1 MLSNDETRECW
12 LAQSG
17 ETHEGAD
24 REGLALTEDA
34 AEGVLDEWREQL
46 GSEGR
51 WYSTV
56 RMRAMVVEE

>member
-1 MLSNDETRECW
+1 MLVST
-12 LAQSG
+12 AG